1 MFLSFTFFLYIF
13 LFLHIYLFIFFV
25 LFQDLMCKEIGVNS
39 ATVERIRKL
48 PNTKLRR
55 DVEVRRL
62 ENYTELELVQ
72 NSLSDL
78 AK

>member
-1 MFLSFTFFLYIF
+1 MGRVLLLIFTYFI
-13 LFLHIYLFIFFV
+13 LF
-25 LFQDLMCKEIGVNS
+25 LFQDLMCKELGVNS

>member
-1 MFLSFTFFLYIF
+1 
-13 LFLHIYLFIFFV
+13 
-25 LFQDLMCKEIGVNS
+25 MCKEIGVNPH
-39 ATVERIRKL
+39 TVERIRKL

-55 DVEVRRL
+55 DVEVHRL

-72 NSLSDL
+72 ITLSDL

>member
-1 MFLSFTFFLYIF
+1 MFLL
-13 LFLHIYLFIFFV
+13 L
-25 LFQDLMCKEIGVNS
+25 QDLMCKELGVNS
-39 ATVERIRKL
+39 AAVERIRKL

-72 NSLSDL
+72 ISLSDL